1 MWASGS
7 RFRTCGTRGTS
18 RYNATVL
25 LFRDVT
31 VYEWERALLYRRG
44 QFERVLEPGHH
55 VIWKRH
61 TWVRKLDAR
70 DLTESVAGQEILTAD
85 GVTVRLSLAATYAI
99 ADPRTAITAAGD
111 YRASL
116 YVALQLALRD
126 VVAKL
131 DFDDLVAG
139 RSTVGA
145 EILAASTEQAR
156 KLGVEL
162 KQVELKDLMLT
173 GELRKTMAQVVAAR
187 KEGLAALEKARGETA
202 ALRNLANAAR
212 MMEANP
218 ALMQL
223 RLLQQLAGTSGNTV
237 VLGFPSTA
245 TPLPVTRARESELP
259 PSDPDVP
266 T

>member
-1 MWASGS
+1 
-7 RFRTCGTRGTS
+7 
-18 RYNATVL
+18 VL

-31 VYEWERALLYRRG
+31 VYEWERGLLYRRG
-44 QFERVLEPGHH
+44 RFERVLEPGWHR
-55 VIWKRH
+55 IWKRR
-61 TWVRKLDAR
+61 TWVRKLDTR
-70 DLTESVAGQEILTAD
+70 DVTESVGGQEILTAD

-99 ADPRTAITAAGD
+99 ADPRATITASGD
-111 YRASL
+111 YRSSL

-131 DFDDLVAG
+131 DFDDLVTG
-139 RSTVGA
+139 RSTVGG
-145 EILAASTEQAR
+145 EILAATSEQAR
-156 KLGVEL
+156 RLGLEL

-212 MMEANP
+212 MMEGNP

-237 VLGFPSTA
+237 VLGFPSST
-245 TPLPVTRARESELP
+245 TPLPVTRPREPELP
-259 PSDPDVP
+259 PAEPGEHA
-266 T
+266 